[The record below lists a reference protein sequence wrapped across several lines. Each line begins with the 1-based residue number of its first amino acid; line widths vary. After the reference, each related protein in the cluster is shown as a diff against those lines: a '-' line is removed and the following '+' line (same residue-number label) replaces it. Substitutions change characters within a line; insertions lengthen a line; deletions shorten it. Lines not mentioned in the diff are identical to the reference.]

1 VNLTQL
7 IETIHNICKVQ
18 GSNIDHHTKKQLVVI
33 LYLFNKIHFFFTMLL
48 IYSYNSTLHE
58 IINIGIKI
66 LFEFVDKKIQTL
78 FKEK

>member
-1 VNLTQL
+1 
-7 IETIHNICKVQ
+7 
-18 GSNIDHHTKKQLVVI
+18 
-33 LYLFNKIHFFFTMLL
+33 MLL